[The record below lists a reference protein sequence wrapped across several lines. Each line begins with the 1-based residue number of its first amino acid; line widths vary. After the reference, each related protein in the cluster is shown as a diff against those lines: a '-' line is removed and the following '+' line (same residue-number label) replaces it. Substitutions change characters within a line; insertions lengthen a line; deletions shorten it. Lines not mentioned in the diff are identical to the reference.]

1 MQSKGLLKIGWW
13 KLSATVTMNSDL
25 QNK

>member
-13 KLSATVTMNSDL
+13 KLSATVTMNNDL
-25 QNK
+25 QSK